1 MVCDKVADFL
11 LSCWGVELSPRF
23 NDDGDDD
30 DGVTGFDIEFD
41 LLELVSPLDL
51 KVVHWEKNRKL

>member
-23 NDDGDDD
+23 NDDGD

-51 KVVHWEKNRKL
+51 KVVHWEKNRNL